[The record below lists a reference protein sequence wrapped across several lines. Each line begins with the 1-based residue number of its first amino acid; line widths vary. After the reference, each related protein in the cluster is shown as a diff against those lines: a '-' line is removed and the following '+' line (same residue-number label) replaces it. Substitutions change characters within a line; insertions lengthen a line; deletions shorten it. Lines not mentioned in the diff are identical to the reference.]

1 MSASPCMLVT
11 AFEPFGTDS
20 VNASAEVLTLLSD
33 RIGPWRIE
41 KRVIPVVFGKGARAV
56 IRAADET
63 RAKAIICLGQASGR
77 SRVTPEAIGV
87 NLRDAAIPD
96 NEGTLPHD
104 EPVDPD
110 GPDAIF
116 ATLSASGMA
125 EAIRGAG
132 LPGTR
137 SLSAGAYVCNDVLYS
152 VLLHFRGTDV
162 RAGFIHVP
170 ALPGQHGI
178 WLPASVSATA
188 VTAAIRSVEP

>member
-41 KRVIPVVFGKGARAV
+41 KRVLPVVFGKGA
-56 IRAADET
+56 